1 MISFVW
7 SSKYPFLA
15 GTGGSENYT
24 AGQIRELQS
33 RGIATRI
40 ITIGHGEH
48 DGRDD
53 FPDIPFLSLSKKE
66 ELSQLD
72 DTLVFIT
79 YPLNVPTKRQS
90 YSILHCPPLSCGR
103 PDPLFDPLGAAGKR
117 LLAPS
122 KFAAEE
128 WATRL
133 GRRISEIPAVYPF
146 AEKCFSQVKRAVR
159 SSTKKTRILFA
170 GRLTPDKGVY
180 TLLAALHMDKMLDLN
195 YELTATNAC
204 SHAEE
209 GKIVHTLFKHHP
221 LINMVPARRTPKEM
235 AALMAAHD
243 IVVVPSTNIFWQ
255 ETFGIISVEA
265 QHAGCRVV
273 ASNSGG
279 LPETNCGGLIPVEPD
294 NPLALAEG
302 IVKAAA
308 LGPLSAVKR
317 RLACRKFTVK
327 ESVDTLLSVMRSQP
341 LPAILGTQ
349 QTPYSHTVPTPLQRL
364 RDYLPA

>member
-159 SSTKKTRILFA
+159 SGTKKNTYSFCGTLNTRQRGIYA
-170 GRLTPDKGVY
+170 SGR
-180 TLLAALHMDKMLDLN
+180 
-195 YELTATNAC
+195 
-204 SHAEE
+204 
-209 GKIVHTLFKHHP
+209 
-221 LINMVPARRTPKEM
+221 
-235 AALMAAHD
+235 
-243 IVVVPSTNIFWQ
+243 
-255 ETFGIISVEA
+255 
-265 QHAGCRVV
+265 
-273 ASNSGG
+273 
-279 LPETNCGGLIPVEPD
+279 
-294 NPLALAEG
+294 
-302 IVKAAA
+302 
-308 LGPLSAVKR
+308 
-317 RLACRKFTVK
+317 FTHGQ
-327 ESVDTLLSVMRSQP
+327 D
-341 LPAILGTQ
+341 A
-349 QTPYSHTVPTPLQRL
+349 
-364 RDYLPA
+364 